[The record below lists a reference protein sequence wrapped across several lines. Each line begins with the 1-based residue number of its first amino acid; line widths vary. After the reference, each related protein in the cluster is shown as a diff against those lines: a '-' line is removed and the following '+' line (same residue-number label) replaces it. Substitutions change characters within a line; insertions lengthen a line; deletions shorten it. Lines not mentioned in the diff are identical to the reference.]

1 MSSPPSDDSHNE
13 LKTLRNKQIEIVDRL
28 DQLEGKITQFSE
40 RLRKLE
46 EIVARHDPTSASQPA
61 RHAECGAR
69 PHSAPLR
76 IERDPAQQTPLACQL
91 LSRTRIVRGVPNTY
105 TPVVSIQLRT

>member
-40 RLRKLE
+40 RMRKLE
-46 EIVARHDPTSASQPA
+46 EIVARHDSNSQ
-61 RHAECGAR
+61 RR
-69 PHSAPLR
+69 PPYQR
-76 IERDPAQQTPLACQL
+76 
-91 LSRTRIVRGVPNTY
+91 
-105 TPVVSIQLRT
+105 